1 MSLKVKEKI
10 FPNLNNVDL
19 NNLKYDSEGLYS
31 ISHPDDAEFIS
42 DEIFKF
48 KGTKELDIF
57 EGTAGLGGNIISF
70 AKNFNNVTGVEQNEV
85 RFEMLENNMK
95 SYNFNNIKLI
105 KGNCLDHL
113 NINYDVYFFD
123 PPWGGPDYKS
133 YNNLELYI
141 GNKSIPEIIKLLPT
155 NKTVVLKVPYNYNL
169 NLLKDYDF
177 IIKKLRNILI
187 ILINT

>member
-10 FPNLNNVDL
+10 FPKQDNLNMEKL
-19 NNLKYDSEGLYS
+19 QYDSEGLYS
-31 ISHPDDAEFIS
+31 ISHPEDAEFIS
-42 DEIFKF
+42 DEIKKF
-48 KGTKELDIF
+48 KGTNELDIF

-70 AKNFNNVTGVEQNEV
+70 ANNFKSVTGVEQNDL
-85 RFEMLENNMK
+85 RFEMLKNNVEC
-95 SYNFNNIKLI
+95 YNLQNIKLI
-105 KGNCLDHL
+105 NGNCLDNL
-113 NINYDVYFFD
+113 NLNYDVYFFD
-123 PPWGGPDYKS
+123 PPWGGPDYKNH
-133 YNNLELYI
+133 NNLELYI

-155 NKTVVLKVPYNYNL
+155 NRTVVLKVPYNYNI

>member
-10 FPNLNNVDL
+10 FPNFNNI
-19 NNLKYDSEGLYS
+19 NMEKLKYDSEGLYS
-31 ISHPDDAEFIS
+31 ISHPEDAEFIS
-42 DEIFKF
+42 EEIKKL
-48 KGTKELDIF
+48 KGTSDLDIF

-70 AKNFNNVTGVEQNEV
+70 AKNFKSVTGVEQNEI
-85 RFEMLENNMK
+85 RYEMLENNMK
-95 SYNFNNIKLI
+95 SYNMDNIKLI

-113 NINYDVYFFD
+113 EMNYDVYFFD

-141 GNKSIPEIIKLLPT
+141 GNKGIPEIIKLLPT

-169 NLLKDYDF
+169 NLLKDYDL

>member
-10 FPNLNNVDL
+10 FPKQDNLNMEKL
-19 NNLKYDSEGLYS
+19 QYDSEGLYS
-31 ISHPDDAEFIS
+31 ISHPEDAEFIS
-42 DEIFKF
+42 DEIKKF
-48 KGTKELDIF
+48 KGTNELDIF

-70 AKNFNNVTGVEQNEV
+70 ANNFKSVTGVEHNDL
-85 RFEMLENNMK
+85 RFEMLKNNVEC
-95 SYNFNNIKLI
+95 YNLQNIKLI
-105 KGNCLDHL
+105 NGNCLDNL
-113 NINYDVYFFD
+113 NLNYDVYFFD
-123 PPWGGPDYKS
+123 PPWGGPDYKNH
-133 YNNLELYI
+133 NNLELYI

-155 NKTVVLKVPYNYNL
+155 NRTVVLKVPYNYNI

>member
-1 MSLKVKEKI
+1 MSFKVLEKI
-10 FPNLNNVDL
+10 FPNFNDIDMEKLR
-19 NNLKYDSEGLYS
+19 YDSEGLYS
-31 ISHPDDAEFIS
+31 ISHPEDAEFIS
-42 DEIFKF
+42 DEIKKF
-48 KGTKELDIF
+48 KGTTELNIF

-70 AKNFNNVTGVEQNEV
+70 AKNFKSVTGVEQNEE
-85 RFEMLENNMK
+85 RFEILKNNMDC
-95 SYNFNNIKLI
+95 YNMNNIKLI
-105 KGNCLDHL
+105 KGNCLDYL

-141 GNKSIPEIIKLLPT
+141 GNKGIPEIIKLLPT

-169 NLLKDYDF
+169 NLLKEYDF